1 MAKGDAR
8 KCSHVIS
15 TDLLLSTPGPFLH
28 SAMVCH
34 AASFAS
40 RAFSGF
46 TLDASR
52 VTRRYCSLYT
62 MECL

>member
-28 SAMVCH
+28 SAMVPR
-34 AASFAS
+34 SVIREPGIF
-40 RAFSGF
+40 GI
-46 TLDASR
+46 
-52 VTRRYCSLYT
+52 YT
-62 MECL
+62 